1 MIPRHLVPSALCAL
15 ACLAPATLRAE
26 DLDAKKSVATVNGE
40 SISLAEVTVATPV
53 ADRSSAEARKAVLE
67 KLIDKLLL
75 VQAVRK
81 QMTKPPTEFV
91 EERVREIVKQSFNGD
106 NAAFEETLKKQD
118 YTLELFKKFQETEIL
133 VQIMR
138 RQICGAETNP
148 VARDQQVA
156 AWLATARAEAKIAY
170 E

>member
-1 MIPRHLVPSALCAL
+1 MIPRHLIPSALCAL

-40 SISLAEVTVATPV
+40 PISLAEVTAATPV
-53 ADRSSAEARKAVLE
+53 GNRSSAEARKAVLE

-75 VQAVRK
+75 VQAIRK

-91 EERVREIVKQSFNGD
+91 EERIRDIVNQNFKGD
-106 NAAFEETLKKQD
+106 HAAFEASLQKED
-118 YTLELFKKFQETEIL
+118 YTLELFRKLQETEIL

-156 AWLATARAEAKIAY
+156 AWLAKARAEAKITY

>member
-1 MIPRHLVPSALCAL
+1 MITRHLVPSALCAL
-15 ACLAPATLRAE
+15 VCLAPASSRAE
-26 DLDAKKSVATVNGE
+26 DLDAKKAVATVNGE
-40 SISLAEVTVATPV
+40 PISLAELTAATPV

-75 VQAVRK
+75 AQAIRK
-81 QMTKPPTEFV
+81 KMAKPPTEFV
-91 EERVREIVKQSFNGD
+91 DEQIREIVKQSFNGD

-118 YTLELFKKFQETEIL
+118 YTVESFKKFRETEIL

-138 RQICGAETNP
+138 RQIYGTETNP

-156 AWLATARAEAKIAY
+156 AWLATARAEAKITY